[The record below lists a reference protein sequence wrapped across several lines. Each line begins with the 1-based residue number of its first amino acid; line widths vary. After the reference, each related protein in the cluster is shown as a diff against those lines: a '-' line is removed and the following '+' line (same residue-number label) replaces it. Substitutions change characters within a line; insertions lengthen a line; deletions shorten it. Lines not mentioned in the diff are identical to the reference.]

1 MLFKALKEK
10 HMHNEPKCA
19 CFVYCSGKL
28 ECMKR
33 LLSFILIVST
43 LALFWNNAVNWHYHQ
58 LPNGIV
64 VEHAHPY
71 SKSASSPGSPFEKH
85 HHSDF
90 EYLILD
96 LVYHGTLVI
105 LMVVLTLMV
114 YRQLLTHHTLL
125 KLPER
130 VIGSYY
136 NLPLLRGPPLV

>member
-1 MLFKALKEK
+1 
-10 HMHNEPKCA
+10 
-19 CFVYCSGKL
+19 
-28 ECMKR
+28 MKR
-33 LLSFILIVST
+33 LLSFLLIAST

-71 SKSASSPGSPFEKH
+71 SKTPASPGTPFEKH

-96 LVYHGTLVI
+96 LIYHGTLIV
-105 LMVVLTLMV
+105 LMVVLALV
-114 YRQLLTHHTLL
+114 AYRQLLMRNIRL

-130 VIGSYY
+130 VYSRYY
-136 NLPLLRGPPLV
+136 SLPLLRGPPLI